1 MKYLLAY
8 IVLLVVFAVV
18 VWALE
23 AVFILFAVVFKNRAF
38 INFVTSAVFIISYIY
53 QFILAL
59 GAFFWLLSV
68 TNLIIALLVSF
79 FLGGIFYGLM
89 SGVFGAIIRLP
100 VVFLVTWADSKVPE

>member
-1 MKYLLAY
+1 MSYLIAY
-8 IVLLVVFAVV
+8 VILVLLFAAV

-23 AVFILFAVVFKNRAF
+23 AIFILFAVIFKNRAF

-53 QFILAL
+53 QFILAV
-59 GAFFWLLSV
+59 GAFFWLWSV

-100 VVFLVTWADSKVPE
+100 VAFLVAWADGRVPE